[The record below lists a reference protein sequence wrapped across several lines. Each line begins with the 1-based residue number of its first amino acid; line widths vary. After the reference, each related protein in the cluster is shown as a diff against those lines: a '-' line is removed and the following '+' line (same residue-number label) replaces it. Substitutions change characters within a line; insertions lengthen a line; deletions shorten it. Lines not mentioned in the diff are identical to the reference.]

1 MFKDQ
6 NVILAYLSQGE
17 LFWSAAVRRPSVCLK
32 YFDNF
37 DHFWRTTSPNLTKRS
52 TKHTYRKVV
61 LNGKIIGPFSMEKK
75 IKK

>member
-6 NVILAYLSQGE
+6 NLILAYLSQGE
-17 LFWSAAVRRPSVCLK
+17 LFWSAAVRRPSVCLE
-32 YFDNF
+32 YF

-61 LNGKIIGPFSMEKK
+61 LNGKIIGPFSMGKK